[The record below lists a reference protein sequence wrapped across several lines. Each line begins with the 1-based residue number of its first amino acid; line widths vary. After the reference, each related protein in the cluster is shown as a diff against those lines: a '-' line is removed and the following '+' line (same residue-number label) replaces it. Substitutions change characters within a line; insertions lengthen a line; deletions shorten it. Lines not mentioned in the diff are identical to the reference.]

1 MATRRPAQAADGT
14 PADTP
19 YPGEPRPAI
28 IAALKRLLRPLA
40 RLAIVQG
47 VRYPHFADM
56 LKEIFVEA
64 AAEEARASGG
74 RLTDSRLT
82 LLCGVHRKDIRR
94 LLRSAPG
101 ESLPPRL
108 HSVGTAVIARWLSD
122 SRYMDAAGAP
132 RSLPR
137 VEREG
142 HEASFAALAATVSTN
157 VRPRAILDELL
168 RLGIV
173 HVDADDR
180 VHLDVRGFVPS
191 AEIDAKAFYFGEAL
205 HDHIASGAHNLRG
218 EKPSM
223 LERSVYYDE
232 LSPASIEELARRSEQ
247 LAMRMLQDI
256 NRDGMALERQD
267 PPPPGK
273 RMRMR
278 LGVYFHA
285 APVAEPKQPQP
296 SGPVRVSNRRSSR

>member
-1 MATRRPAQAADGT
+1 MATRKPAQAAAETAKDA
-14 PADTP
+14 PFA
-19 YPGEPRPAI
+19 GEPRPAI

-40 RLAIVQG
+40 RLAIGQG
-47 VRYPHFADM
+47 IRYPHLADM

-82 LLCGVHRKDIRR
+82 LLSGVHRKDIKR

-101 ESLPPRL
+101 ESLAPRI

-132 RSLPR
+132 KPLAR

-142 HEASFAALAATVSTN
+142 REASFAALAATVSTN
-157 VRPRAILDELL
+157 VRPRAILDELV

-191 AEIDAKAFYFGEAL
+191 AELDAKAFYFGEAL
-205 HDHIASGAHNLRG
+205 HDHLASGAHNLRG
-218 EKPSM
+218 EKPPM

-232 LSPASIEELARRSEQ
+232 LSPASVDEIARRSEE

-256 NRDGMALERQD
+256 NREGMALERQD

-285 APVAEPKQPQP
+285 APFVEPAQPEP
-296 SGPVRVSNRRSSR
+296 PAPVRVSKRRSS